1 MRVVAVIPARYQSS
15 RFPGKPLAMIAGRT
29 MIERVYRQAE
39 AAQCFTRVI
48 VATDDERIRAEV
60 ARFGGNVEMTDNNIK
75 SGTDRVCSL
84 VERLDADAVVNVQ
97 GDEPLIPPALV
108 RQVALALEQEPVVSA
123 ARYNDSYD
131 DFLSRHVVKVVC
143 DGRERA
149 LYFSRAPIPFADAGA
164 FSAFRQHIGIYGYS
178 REALRAFG
186 AAAAPEL
193 EQRESLE
200 QLRFLFLGLP
210 IRIVMTDF
218 VAHGV
223 DIPADIERI
232 ERMIRS

>member
-1 MRVVAVIPARYQSS
+1 MRVAAVIPARFQSS

-48 VATDDERIRAEV
+48 VATDDPRIRDEV
-60 ARFGGNVEMTDNNIK
+60 IAFGGIAEMTDNKII
-75 SGTDRVCSL
+75 SGTERVWA
-84 VERLDADAVVNVQ
+84 VAERLDIDAVVNVQ

-108 RQVALALEQEPVVSA
+108 REVALALEREPVVSA
-123 ARYNDSYD
+123 ARFNDSYD
-131 DFLSRHVVKVVC
+131 DFLSRHVVKVAC

-164 FSAFRQHIGIYGYS
+164 FSGFRQHIGIYGYVK
-178 REALRAFG
+178 EALRTFTSV
-186 AAAAPEL
+186 AAPEL
-193 EQRESLE
+193 ERREGLE

-210 IRIVMTDF
+210 IRMVMTDF

-232 ERMIRS
+232 ERLIRS